1 MESKKN
7 KDLAKSKAPLDLIAQ
22 SGLSIDAYIGKLD
35 EYFRFANIL
44 IKSKLIPSNLDS
56 PEKVLVALW
65 WGVELG
71 LSPMVAINNVVPIN
85 GMPSVKDDAARALA
99 MNKGKIKEWKDEEL
113 YNSKGEYVGH
123 RVELITDKGIKYT
136 QTFTLHDAN
145 NAGLLGK
152 DNWRKYPK
160 AMCFHRASAFIIRK
174 ACPEVIAGLY
184 TTTEVEEFNGKPGEI
199 FSDADK
205 LSEKDKEL
213 ETKKE
218 EIIRFP
224 DAEEA
229 EIVEEE
235 EKFEEPENPDEY
247 HPEDLE
253 EDEEEKASS
262 ETPDED
268 DFFAQMESLS
278 EEI

>member
-113 YNSKGEYVGH
+113 YNSKREYVGH

-199 FSDADK
+199 FFDADK

-229 EIVEEE
+229 EIIKEEE
-235 EKFEEPENPDEY
+235 TENESEENSAKTQ
-247 HPEDLE
+247 E
-253 EDEEEKASS
+253 ESLEEKASS